1 MNKAV
6 TNKRQGWE
14 EHCPDSPLVTSA
26 ACKTNST
33 MLYTHMSCI
42 SLGFGSVVQV
52 VHVSPDMRK
61 AYIGSSSD
69 LTANGKSIMAF
80 NKSWRSLPIQS
91 WSGGLKIAGLP
102 SLTAMTCVSTIPLGE
117 GERGCM

>member
-1 MNKAV
+1 
-6 TNKRQGWE
+6 
-14 EHCPDSPLVTSA
+14 
-26 ACKTNST
+26 
-33 MLYTHMSCI
+33 MSHI

-102 SLTAMTCVSTIPLGE
+102 SLTAMTCVSIIPLGE
-117 GERGCM
+117 GGRGVHVMTAAATNCAHICLHLFLQVFRLAASVTNSRFVQ